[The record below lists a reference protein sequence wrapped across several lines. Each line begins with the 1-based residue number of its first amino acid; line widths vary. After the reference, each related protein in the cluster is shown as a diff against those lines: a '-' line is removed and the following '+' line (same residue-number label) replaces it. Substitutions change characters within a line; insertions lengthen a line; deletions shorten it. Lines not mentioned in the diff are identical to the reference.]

1 MIHNALAIAGSDPS
15 GGAGIQ
21 ADLKVFSAHTVYG
34 MAAIT
39 ALTAQNTTGVS
50 AIHTPPADFIAEQI
64 RMVFADIR
72 VDAVKV
78 GMIANSEIAEA
89 VAITL
94 REVKASLKVIA
105 CLLYTSDAADES

>member
-1 MIHNALAIAGSDPS
+1 MIYNALAIAGSDPS

-21 ADLKVFSAHTVYG
+21 ADMKVFSAHKVYG

-39 ALTAQNTTGVS
+39 ALTAQNTKGVA
-50 AIHTPPADFIAEQI
+50 AIHTPSADFVAKQI

-78 GMIANSEIAEA
+78 GMIA
-89 VAITL
+89 L
-94 REVKASLKVIA
+94 SLIHI
-105 CLLYTSDAADES
+105 